1 MAFKKFEKKSD
12 REEGFRRQLF
22 DVSEM
27 NIKCRD
33 CGTPITQLPF
43 NPDPARLDSIRCQD
57 CMRRFREQGLHK
69 RF

>member
-1 MAFKKFEKKSD
+1 M
-12 REEGFRRQLF
+12 F
-22 DVSEM
+22 DVSKM

-33 CGTPITQLPF
+33 CATPITQLPF

-57 CMRRFREQGLHK
+57 CMRKFREQRPR